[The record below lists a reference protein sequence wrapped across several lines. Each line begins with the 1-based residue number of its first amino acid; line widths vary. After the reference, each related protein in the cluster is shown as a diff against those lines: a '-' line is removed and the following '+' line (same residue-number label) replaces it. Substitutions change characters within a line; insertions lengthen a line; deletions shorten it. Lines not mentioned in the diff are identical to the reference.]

1 MKVFVS
7 LLAFGILFLP
17 GKNVYSQKLN
27 KPVPTDSSAIKVIN
41 AGSLAKRI
49 QVLASDDF
57 MGRKPFTAGETKTIN
72 YLKDQFQQM
81 GLKPGNGNSYF
92 QDVPMV
98 DIASKAAGPL
108 IIKGKNGT
116 LSLNPLEDFTATTRH
131 VQNQVQVNNSEMVF
145 AGFGIVAPEY
155 NWNDYAGLD
164 VKGKTV
170 VVMVNDPGFYD
181 SKLFKGKNMTYYGR
195 WTYKYEEAAR
205 QGAAALLIIH
215 DTAPAS
221 YPWTVVRNSGSKS
234 KLYLQTADN
243 GKSRALLEGW
253 ITQESTHKLFKL
265 AGISEEVIESAKK
278 RGFKAVSLG
287 LDASLTLN
295 VTTKKSTSHNVVAVL
310 PGTKRAGEYLIF
322 SAHWDHFGIGEAIK
336 GDSIYNGAVDNATGT
351 AGLLT
356 LAEAFS
362 KLKTRPER
370 SLMFLAVTS
379 EEQGLLGSEY
389 YTTHPIVPLKQTVAD
404 INMDVLNTYSRTKDL
419 VVVGYGQSEMDDYA
433 KRAAA
438 KQGRVIT
445 PEPDPSGGWYYR
457 SDHFNFAKV
466 GVPSLY
472 PEAGVDA
479 IGHGAAWGKAKTAD
493 YTKNRYHSPFDE
505 YDPKTWVF
513 SGMVEDVRLLF
524 DVGTTLAN
532 EAVFPKW
539 KAGSEFKAIREKYRS
554 EK

>member
-1 MKVFVS
+1 MKAFIS
-7 LLAFGILFLP
+7 LLTTGILFLSAQ
-17 GKNVYSQKLN
+17 NSRSQVS
-27 KPVPTDSSAIKVIN
+27 KPAAADSAAIKTIN
-41 AGSLAKRI
+41 ANSLGKRI
-49 QVLASDDF
+49 EVLASDDF

-72 YLKDQFQQM
+72 YLQGQFKQM
-81 GLKPGNGNSYF
+81 GLKPGNGSSYF

-98 DIASKAAGPL
+98 DIASKAAGPML
-108 IIKGKNGT
+108 IKGKNGT
-116 LSLNPLEDFTATTRH
+116 LSLTPLEDFTATTRH
-131 VQNQVQVNNSEMVF
+131 VQSQVQVANSEMVF

-155 NWNDYAGLD
+155 NWNDYAGLN

-170 VVMVNDPGFYD
+170 VVLVNDPGFYD
-181 SKLFKGKNMTYYGR
+181 AKLFKGKNMTYYGR

-205 QGAAALLIIH
+205 QGAAALIIIH

-265 AGISEEVIESAKK
+265 AGISEEVMESAKK

-295 VTTKKSTSHNVVAVL
+295 ITTKKSTSHNVVAVL
-310 PGTKRAGEYLIF
+310 PGTSRANEYLIY

-336 GDSIYNGAVDNATGT
+336 GDSIYNGAEDNATGT

-362 KLKTRPER
+362 KLKTKPER
-370 SLMFLAVTS
+370 SIMFLSVTS

-389 YTTHPIVPLKQTVAD
+389 YGTHPLVPLKQTVAD
-404 INMDVLNTYSRTKDL
+404 INMDVLNNFSRTKDL

-438 KQGRVIT
+438 KQGRIVT

-472 PEAGVDA
+472 PESGVDA
-479 IGHGAAWGKAKTAD
+479 IGHGVAWGKAKAAD

-524 DVGTTLAN
+524 DVGNTLAN
-532 EAVFPKW
+532 ESVFPKW
-539 KAGSEFKAIREKYRS
+539 KTGSEFKAVREKYRS
-554 EK
+554 AK

>member
-1 MKVFVS
+1 MKAFIS
-7 LLAFGILFLP
+7 LLATSILFLSAQ
-17 GKNVYSQKLN
+17 NSRSQTS
-27 KPVPTDSSAIKVIN
+27 KPAAADSAAIKTIN
-41 AGSLAKRI
+41 ANSLGKRI
-49 QVLASDDF
+49 EVLASDDF

-72 YLKDQFQQM
+72 YLQGQFKQM
-81 GLKPGNGNSYF
+81 GLKPGNGSSYF

-116 LSLNPLEDFTATTRH
+116 LSLTPLEDFTTTTRH
-131 VQNQVQVNNSEMVF
+131 VQSQVQVANSEMVF

-155 NWNDYAGLD
+155 NWNDYAGLN

-170 VVMVNDPGFYD
+170 VVLVNDPGFYD
-181 SKLFKGKNMTYYGR
+181 AKLFKGKNMTYYGR

-253 ITQESTHKLFKL
+253 LTQESTHKLFKL
-265 AGISEEVIESAKK
+265 AGVSEEVMESAKK

-295 VTTKKSTSHNVVAVL
+295 ITTKKSTSHNVVAIL
-310 PGTKRAGEYLIF
+310 PGTKLANEYLIY
-322 SAHWDHFGIGEAIK
+322 SAHWDHFGIGEAVK

-370 SLMFLAVTS
+370 SILFLSVTS

-438 KQGRVIT
+438 KQGRVIR

-479 IGHGAAWGKAKTAD
+479 IGHGEAWGKAKAAD

-524 DVGTTLAN
+524 DVGNTLAN
-532 EAVFPKW
+532 ESVFPKW
-539 KAGSEFKAIREKYRS
+539 KAGSEFKAVREKYRS
-554 EK
+554 SK